1 MLSVVMEKL
10 GIWREALGGID
21 DLRGEQFIAL
31 ENRVLRLEKELVLLK
46 ERRCSESSVER
57 LLCLEKLG

>member
-1 MLSVVMEKL
+1 MLRVVMEKL
-10 GIWREALGGID
+10 GIWREALGGVD
-21 DLRGEQFIAL
+21 DLRDEQFIAL